1 MKEIDQ
7 LFTDF
12 SDALRRGDCDAI
24 ADLVTE
30 DAEFWSPGAPPMRGR
45 DHVRTAMRDACEKY
59 RVDRS
64 WEEVERLIGD
74 DFAVS
79 VGIERT
85 CAVPVSGGDPVE
97 VVQRG
102 WTMARR
108 GADGRWRFARG
119 ITNRD
124 SR

>member
-7 LFTDF
+7 LFSDF
-12 SDALRRGDCDAI
+12 SDALRRGDCEAI

-30 DAEFWSPGAPPMRGR
+30 DAEFWSPGTPAMRGR
-45 DHVRTAMRDACEKY
+45 DHVRTAMREACEKY

-64 WEEVERLIGD
+64 WEELERLIGD
-74 DFAVS
+74 GFAVS

-85 CAVPVSGGDPVE
+85 KAVPVGGGEPVE
-97 VVQRG
+97 SVQRG

-108 GADGRWRFARG
+108 GDDGRWRFARG
-119 ITNRD
+119 ITNRE
-124 SR
+124 

>member
-1 MKEIDQ
+1 MNGIDQ

-12 SDALRRGDCDAI
+12 TDALRRGDCDAI
-24 ADLVTE
+24 ADLVAE
-30 DAEFWSPGAPPMRGR
+30 DAEFWAHGVAPMKGR
-45 DHVRTAMRDACEKY
+45 DHVRAAMRDACEQY
-59 RVDRS
+59 LVERT
-64 WEEVERLIGD
+64 WEEIERLTGD
-74 DFAVS
+74 DFMVS

-85 CAVPVSGGDPVE
+85 RATPRAGGEAVE

-124 SR
+124 A

>member
-1 MKEIDQ
+1 MKAIDQ

-45 DHVRTAMRDACEKY
+45 EHVRAAMRDACEKY

-64 WEEVERLIGD
+64 WEEVERLTGD

-79 VGIERT
+79 IGIEKTR
-85 CAVPVSGGDPVE
+85 AVPIEGGDPVE
-97 VVQRG
+97 TTQRG
-102 WTMARR
+102 WTIARR
-108 GADGRWRFARG
+108 GPDGRWRFA
-119 ITNRD
+119 
-124 SR
+124 